1 VTDVHVRPAR
11 RTDVPAVLDLWA
23 TAGSPHAMTPNEPG
37 AVERVVD
44 EGSLLVA
51 ERDGAVVGALI
62 AAWDGWRG
70 NMYRLAVLSEH
81 RREAIG
87 RALVE
92 SGERS
97 LRARG
102 APRVTALVAREDR
115 AARALWLAV
124 GYEDDVGMG
133 RFVRNLHGPG

>member
-1 VTDVHVRPAR
+1 V
-11 RTDVPAVLDLWA
+11 
-23 TAGSPHAMTPNEPG
+23 TPNEPG
-37 AVERVVD
+37 PVERVVD

-51 ERDGAVVGALI
+51 ELDGVLVGALI

-81 RREAIG
+81 RREGIG

-92 SGERS
+92 AGEAN
-97 LRARG
+97 LQARG

-115 AARALWLAV
+115 TSRALWLAA

-133 RFVRNLHGPG
+133 RFVRNLESPG